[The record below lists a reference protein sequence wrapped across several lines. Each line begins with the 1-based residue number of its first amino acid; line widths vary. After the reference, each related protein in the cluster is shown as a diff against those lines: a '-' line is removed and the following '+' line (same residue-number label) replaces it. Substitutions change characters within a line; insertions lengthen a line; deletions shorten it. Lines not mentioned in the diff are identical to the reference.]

1 MPTAAGAWVPILDG
15 SGWER
20 FTTEDGVMRRQFK
33 GVDDD
38 VIAAQAKAMREDMS
52 AGKNKDGGWVA
63 FHMPAWLLAEVEKRH
78 KLDQMSGPQRKK
90 FWKKWEKTEAGQRYK
105 VRGI

>member
-38 VIAAQAKAMREDMS
+38 AIAKHAAYLRSEIAAGRGE
-52 AGKNKDGGWVA
+52 GGNMA
-63 FHMPAWLLAEVEKRH
+63 FHMPAWLLSTIEERH
-78 KLDQMSGPQRKK
+78 KVNEMPMHQRKK
-90 FWKKWEKTEAGQRYK
+90 WWKKFEATDTGQTYK